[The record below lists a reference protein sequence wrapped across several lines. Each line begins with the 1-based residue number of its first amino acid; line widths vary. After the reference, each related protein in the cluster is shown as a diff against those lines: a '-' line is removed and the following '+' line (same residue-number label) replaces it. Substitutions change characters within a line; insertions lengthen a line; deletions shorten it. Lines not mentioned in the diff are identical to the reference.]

1 MIKAHLVKE
10 YSVKY
15 GSEFYISLDDFT
27 SMLEKMEIDYFHND
41 ESPFVEIVQHDLLNL
56 AEDKLTK
63 ANENEREML
72 KDLIHIAKTS
82 RYTQTDG
89 YVRID
94 WF

>member
-1 MIKAHLVKE
+1 M
-10 YSVKY
+10 
-15 GSEFYISLDDFT
+15 
-27 SMLEKMEIDYFHND
+27 
-41 ESPFVEIVQHDLLNL
+41 QHDLLNL
-56 AEDKLTK
+56 VENKHTK

-82 RYTQTDG
+82 HYTQADG

>member
-27 SMLEKMEIDYFHND
+27 SMLEKMGIDYFHND

-56 AEDKLTK
+56 ARFNPYCKNISLHT
-63 ANENEREML
+63 NRWL
-72 KDLIHIAKTS
+72 CKDRLVLRNHK
-82 RYTQTDG
+82 
-89 YVRID
+89 
-94 WF
+94 